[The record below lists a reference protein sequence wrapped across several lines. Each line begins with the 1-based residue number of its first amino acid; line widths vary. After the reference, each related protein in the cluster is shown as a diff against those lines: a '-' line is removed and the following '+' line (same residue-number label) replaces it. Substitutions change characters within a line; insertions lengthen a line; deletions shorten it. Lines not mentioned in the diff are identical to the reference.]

1 MNNYREMLIS
11 FEKKFFMKKLLIV
24 FIGNATTLLTSVF
37 INLSLIH
44 KGIKS
49 FKHYPHSYIIHNI
62 FIYKN

>member
-37 INLSLIH
+37 SYLSLIH

-49 FKHYPHSYIIHNI
+49 FKH
-62 FIYKN
+62 